1 MNDEKKILPSQII
14 CVLLLIVNNNRMKTA
29 TAYTDTIET
38 IREHRSRRVAKAAA
52 TKQIEVP
59 KTPESELMSVDEYF
73 GMVWDRYLE
82 KYEKLHG

>member
-1 MNDEKKILPSQII
+1 MRMPS
-14 CVLLLIVNNNRMKTA
+14 
-29 TAYTDTIET
+29 
-38 IREHRSRRVAKAAA
+38 SRRVAKADS
-52 TKQIEVP
+52 KQIDVS